1 MPRRLTSLRPGLLLL
16 AGLLPAAS
24 GCAHLDQWRD
34 AAKAGPFYAAVNFA
48 GEPALPADLRRVV
61 LLPVHAGGQAG
72 DAALPQ
78 LDAAVRAAL
87 ERQARFEVVPLDRE
101 LSRRWF
107 GSGELS
113 SASALPAN
121 LLERIAWEYAA
132 DAVLFV
138 DLTQYRTLRPLAVG
152 YRAKLATVR
161 DVRLVWSFDE
171 VISAA
176 DPAVANRVRRD
187 SKVADRTRAPLDLS
201 ETAFLSP
208 VRFAGLAAGAMFETL
223 PPRVAAVP

>member
-1 MPRRLTSLRPGLLLL
+1 MNPPRSLPFLLLCLIPL
-16 AGLLPAAS
+16 AG
-24 GCAHLDQWRD
+24 CQHLNRFRD
-34 AAKAGPFYAAVNFA
+34 AARAGPFFAATNYA
-48 GEPALPADLRRVV
+48 GDIALPEDLRRVV

-87 ERQARFEVVPLDRE
+87 ERQARFEVVPLSRE

-107 GSGELS
+107 GSEELS
-113 SASALPAN
+113 AAAALPPD
-121 LLERIAWEYAA
+121 LLARLAREFAA

-138 DLTQYRTLRPLAVG
+138 DVTQYRTLRPLAVG
-152 YRAKLATVR
+152 FRAKLATVR
-161 DVRLVWSFDE
+161 EVRLLWSFDE
-171 VISAA
+171 IVSAS

-187 SKVADRTRAPLDLS
+187 QRVADRSREPLDLA

-208 VRFAGLAAGAMFETL
+208 VAFAGFAAGAMFETL
-223 PPRVAAVP
+223 PIR